1 MKLSDEGYRLI
12 RSFEGYHTR
21 LKNGN
26 CKAYRCPA
34 GVWTIGYGCTE
45 GIKPGMIWTQKEAE
59 TALKKE
65 ISKFEAAVDRLVKVP
80 LNTNER
86 DALISFA
93 YNCGEGALSKSTLL
107 RKLNKG
113 DRIGAA
119 REFAKWTRGGGRV
132 LPGLVARRDREAA
145 LFLKPVE
152 KPSEPYMPQ
161 AVEPVAEPVSKTAV
175 GVTVAT
181 ASTVVPLIGPAMV
194 PAVPPVVTDTLST
207 AETWT
212 DIGGRLWTLKGWA
225 LTQPMLALLLLTACA
240 ALWLWPRRAP

>member
-1 MKLSDEGYRLI
+1 MKLSEEGFRLI
-12 RSFEGYHTR
+12 RSFEGFHTK
-21 LKNGN
+21 LKNGK

-45 GIKPGMIWTQKEAE
+45 GIKPGMIWTKEEAE
-59 TALKKE
+59 AALKKE
-65 ISKFEAAVDRLVKVP
+65 IAKFEAAVNRLVKVD
-80 LNTNER
+80 LNQNER

-93 YNCGEGALSKSTLL
+93 YNCGEGALAKSTLL

-145 LFLKPVE
+145 LFLKPVTA
-152 KPSEPYMPQ
+152 PAEPYMPQ
-161 AVEPVAEPVSKTAV
+161 AVEPVAEPVSRTAV
-175 GVTVAT
+175 GATVAA

-194 PAVPPVVTDTLST
+194 PDVPPAMVDAVGK

-212 DIGGRLWTLKGWA
+212 ELGGRLWTLRGWA
-225 LTQPMLALLLLTACA
+225 YSQPMLALLVLSLCC